1 MHRPDINNPGSSR
14 LEASEIMIDAYTRI
28 QELVH
33 RCVQGLTSD
42 QLAYRP
48 EEGSNSIAW
57 LIWHLTRIQDGHLA
71 GATGNEEAWVSEG
84 WAEKFGMDADTS
96 INGQGDGP
104 EEVAALSADGALLL
118 GYHDA
123 VVDRTRGYLA
133 DVDAAEMDRIIDRS
147 YDPPVTVGVRL
158 VSVISDNTQHAG
170 QARYLSGMIERLGV

>member
-1 MHRPDINNPGSSR
+1 
-14 LEASEIMIDAYTRI
+14 LEASEILIDAYTRI

-33 RCVQGLTSD
+33 RSAEGLTKE

-48 EEGSNSIAW
+48 EEGSNSIVW

-71 GATGNEEAWVSEG
+71 GATGNEEAWVSDG

-104 EEVAALSADGALLL
+104 DEVEALNADAELLL
-118 GYHDA
+118 GYHEA
-123 VVDRTRGYLA
+123 VVDRTCGYLTG
-133 DVDAAEMDRIIDRS
+133 VDAAELDRIIDRS

-170 QARYLSGMIERLGV
+170 QARYLNGMIERLGV